1 MNTLFKIIIG
11 VVKFF
16 SLCFGLFVAFVLIC
30 LFISFIA
37 SFLLYKTGFFFVGL
51 LLSILSSSVITIII
65 LLLILNF
72 VFNRKNDKK
81 KMIWSF
87 ISSLIV
93 FGIGCGTI
101 FIGTISFDIVENDE
115 TFFKTIT
122 KEYDMKE
129 DLLIYPYSDY
139 AIEYVKSD
147 NNNIKVEYS
156 ISKYCEIDDHFDEE
170 HDNTIMAW
178 AYCENPTKLVR
189 EFIKNANEKKI
200 VPIDNR
206 IEKITVYTNQ
216 SNIDTLKNNWS
227 NYLDERVKD
236 EERRNGYESR
246 INELEQQNLELQ
258 QKVYDLQEQIETQS
272 FSQ

>member
-1 MNTLFKIIIG
+1 MKH
-11 VVKFF
+11 
-16 SLCFGLFVAFVLIC
+16 
-30 LFISFIA
+30 
-37 SFLLYKTGFFFVGL
+37 
-51 LLSILSSSVITIII
+51 
-65 LLLILNF
+65 
-72 VFNRKNDKK
+72 
-81 KMIWSF
+81 
-87 ISSLIV
+87 
-93 FGIGCGTI
+93 
-101 FIGTISFDIVENDE
+101 
-115 TFFKTIT
+115 FFKTIT
-122 KEYDMKE
+122 KEYDMKK

-156 ISKYCEIDDHFDEE
+156 ISKYCKIDDHFDED

-227 NYLDERVKD
+227 NYLDERAKD
-236 EERRNGYESR
+236 EERRNRYESR
-246 INELEQQNLELQ
+246 INELEQQNHELQ
-258 QKVYDLQEQIETQS
+258 QKVYDLQEQIKTQS